1 MVLLLPVRDQT
12 CTLPRVYTIYGPA
25 VRYRLSFANLARDRG
40 EVEPLRSSSWRV
52 HRGTTSQIN
61 FASNVIAVLRA
72 FDTGQFFSAA
82 LAASINFVSSRFG
95 TFARRVR
102 AERLMRKP

>member
-1 MVLLLPVRDQT
+1 VVLLLPVRDQT
-12 CTLPRVYTIYGPA
+12 CTLPSAYTIMD
-25 VRYRLSFANLARDRG
+25 RLSDIAGLSPTPPETVGWLNHCGPHLGVVIEEA
-40 EVEPLRSSSWRV
+40 
-52 HRGTTSQIN
+52 TSQIN

-72 FDTGQFFSAA
+72 FETGQFFSAA
-82 LAASINFVSSRFG
+82 VAISRNLVSSKFG